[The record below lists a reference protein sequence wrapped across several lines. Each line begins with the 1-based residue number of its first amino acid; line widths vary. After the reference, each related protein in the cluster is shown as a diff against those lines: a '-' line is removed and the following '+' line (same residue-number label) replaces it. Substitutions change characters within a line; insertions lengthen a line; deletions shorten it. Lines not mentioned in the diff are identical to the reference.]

1 MTVRVTGIRQIE
13 PSISIDLTVR
23 ENSNYFVADEGSS
36 SLVLTHNCLE
46 GVTAAIVGRT
56 VAKGKSVSTLP
67 RLELFETGVH
77 APRNYKSWNGIVTFL
92 SNSPER
98 NRIIV
103 RQIFKDLRSDDKACI
118 VVPVVRVSQ
127 VHELVKM
134 VNQQAEHC
142 RQHKNESW
150 PRDLA
155 VSYYGK
161 TDTGGVLSQIRAGRA
176 RVVIANVRMVQHGLD
191 VARWTHVYVGAI
203 PTSNAML
210 TWQLIN
216 RVCTPYDPVLKKK
229 LGEKPQPIARLIID
243 SVSASVFCFAGVFKE
258 PLYGYKAG
266 IAGTNF
272 IENKTYT
279 VSREQL
285 ERMQYIATHPKL
297 YDEKDAKV
305 KAAFSRD
312 KYGKTRK
319 RTVWKPGTKGITR
332 F

>member
-1 MTVRVTGIRQIE
+1 
-13 PSISIDLTVR
+13 LTVR

-46 GVTAAIVGRT
+46 AVTATIVGKI

-77 APRNYKSWNGIVTFL
+77 APRNYKSWNGIVSFL

-98 NRIIV
+98 NKILM
-103 RQIFKDLRSDDKACI
+103 RQIFRDLRSDDKACV

-134 VNQQAEHC
+134 VNQQAEYC

-150 PRDLA
+150 PRDMA
-155 VSYYGK
+155 VAYYGK
-161 TDTGGVLSQIRAGRA
+161 TDTGAVLSQIRAGKA

-191 VARWTHVYVGAI
+191 VARWTHVYVGVI

-216 RVCTPYDPVLKKK
+216 RVCTPYDAKLKARI
-229 LGEKPQPIARLIID
+229 GDKPQPVARLVID
-243 SVSASVFCFAGVFKE
+243 SVSASVYCFAAVFKE
-258 PLYGYKAG
+258 KLYGYRAG
-266 IAGTNF
+266 LDGSNF
-272 IENKTYT
+272 IENRTYT
-279 VSREQL
+279 ASRQQL

-297 YDEKDAKV
+297 YDEKDAGV
-305 KAAFSRD
+305 KAAFGRN
-312 KYGKTRK
+312 KYGKEKK
-319 RTVWKPGTKGITR
+319 RTVWSPGTKGIQR